1 MDTLLAKSPLWLAV
15 VLALVLVELTWR
27 VRGGRGYDKGTA
39 LTTLGLIAGNVP
51 AAALNAIVLGGLFSA
66 TWAIAPVHLPLD
78 NWKTWAA
85 GFIAVEFAYYG
96 FHRASHRVRWLWASH
111 AVHHSAE
118 QMTLLSSLRLGWT
131 NLLSAGW
138 VFYVPLTLIG
148 FDPKLVVLL
157 LAFNLR
163 YQFFLHTEAKISL
176 GPLEWLLNSP
186 SHHRVHHGR
195 NEAYL
200 DRNYGGVLI
209 VFDRLFGTFRA
220 ERSDEPV
227 EFGLKG
233 RAPEANPLRLVW
245 REWSDVFA
253 AMRTA
258 GSVRSAVRVALSPP
272 GEESPQSTP
281 PPLAIVN

>member
-1 MDTLLAKSPLWLAV
+1 M
-15 VLALVLVELTWR
+15 
-27 VRGGRGYDKGTA
+27 
-39 LTTLGLIAGNVP
+39 
-51 AAALNAIVLGGLFSA
+51 
-66 TWAIAPVHLPLD
+66 
-78 NWKTWAA
+78 
-85 GFIAVEFAYYG
+85 
-96 FHRASHRVRWLWASH
+96 
-111 AVHHSAE
+111 
-118 QMTLLSSLRLGWT
+118 
-131 NLLSAGW
+131 
-138 VFYVPLTLIG
+138 
-148 FDPKLVVLL
+148 VLL

-272 GEESPQSTP
+272 DEESPQSTP